1 MVLIRSAREADAA
14 AIATL
19 YAPYVEHSSATFEE
33 LPPTPDEIARRL
45 RGAGSE
51 AGVAYPWLVA
61 EEDGALLGYA
71 SSGCFRQRSAYR
83 WSVETGVYV
92 APGEQRR
99 GVARQL
105 LTALLVLL
113 ERTGFVTAIASI
125 SLPNRASVA
134 LHESL
139 GFVLAGTIRGP
150 GYKLGEWVDIGYWQ
164 RDLAERM
171 VPPCEPGA

>member
-1 MVLIRSAREADAA
+1 MVLIRAAREADAA

-51 AGVAYPWLVA
+51 AGVAYSWLVA

-113 ERTGFVTAIASI
+113 ERTGFV
-125 SLPNRASVA
+125 
-134 LHESL
+134 
-139 GFVLAGTIRGP
+139 LAGTIRGP